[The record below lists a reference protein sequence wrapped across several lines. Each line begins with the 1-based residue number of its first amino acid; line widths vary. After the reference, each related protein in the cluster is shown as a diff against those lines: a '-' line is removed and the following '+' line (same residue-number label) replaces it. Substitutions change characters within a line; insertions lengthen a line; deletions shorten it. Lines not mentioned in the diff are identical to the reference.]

1 MGFCAREN
9 VRYYAVD
16 NVAIGCLKVADIFD
30 VVSSAAYDQAGIDF
44 WYVQGPIAKNIQA
57 LLTPHPMKELR
68 VKLEHV
74 IAATQLYVVSLED
87 DTENMKDV
95 AMQDM
100 RNVMSRIGKS
110 GDCVCV
116 QSSTLGSLEAL
127 LKSLTSPTMKIPVSR
142 ISIGAVHKK
151 DVKHAS
157 VMLERKRK
165 EFATILAFDVKTDI
179 IYHLFDQFTAYMN
192 FVNEKKRSNTSQEA
206 LFPCV
211 IKIFSLFKQK
221 VPIVIGVDTLN
232 GVLDT

>member
-1 MGFCAREN
+1 MPREHWGENLSQKCACLLIN
-9 VRYYAVD
+9 HFVQ
-16 NVAIGCLKVADIFD
+16 GCLKVADIFD

-165 EFATILAFDVKTDI
+165 EFATILAFDVK
-179 IYHLFDQFTAYMN
+179 FTAYMN